1 MAATMV
7 LYRGGVIDLA
17 DDAATLAWFRAG
29 WDKVNTGTWTLDDLV
44 RGWLANAALW
54 GRDLNEVPGLAAQL
68 VADIAG
74 IDKQGVRALLN

>member
-29 WDKVNTGTWTLDDLV
+29 WDKVAANAWTLDDLA
-44 RGWLANAALW
+44 RGWLAHAALW
-54 GRDLNEVPGLAAQL
+54 GRDLNTVPGLAAQL
-68 VADIAG
+68 GADLRDIEQKG
-74 IDKQGVRALLN
+74 IRALLA